1 MLDLEELEQFIAFKK
16 YGTLS
21 KVAETFNISQP
32 SITRNM
38 KKIEEDFGVT
48 LFERGK
54 NHISLNETGE
64 LAVEC
69 AEKVLQEAENAIS
82 KVQNFDKRQR
92 TIVIESCAPAPLWS
106 LLPELGKKYPD
117 KTFSSA
123 TCDIEQ
129 IIRDV
134 REGNCDLG
142 VLPYEYKEKNLQCIP
157 YIEENLAVCVRT
169 DHELAGYEEVS
180 FEQINGF
187 NCLVR
192 EEIGFWSGLCKEKMP
207 ASRFLVQ
214 TDEFELEELIRTST
228 LLCFTTNLADWPEE
242 LMENRKAIPIIDNE
256 ANVRYYVIKKKAE

>member
-1 MLDLEELEQFIAFKK
+1 MLDLEGLEQLIAFEKC
-16 YGTLS
+16 GTLS
-21 KVAETFNISQP
+21 RVAEKFNISQP

-38 KKIEEDFGVT
+38 KKIEEDFGVS

-54 NHISLNETGE
+54 NHISLNETGK

-69 AEKVLQEAENAIS
+69 AGKVLQEAENAIS
-82 KVQNFDKRQR
+82 KVQNFDKRQK
-92 TIVIESCAPAPLWS
+92 TIVIEACAPAPLWS

-129 IIRDV
+129 IIWDV
-134 REGNCDLG
+134 REGNCDFG
-142 VLPYEYKEKNLQCIP
+142 VLPYEYEDKDLQSLP
-157 YIEENLAVCVRT
+157 YIEEKLAVCVRT
-169 DHELAGYEEVS
+169 DHELAGYEEVN
-180 FEQINGF
+180 FAQINGF

-228 LLCFTTNLADWPEE
+228 LLCFTTNLADWPEK
-242 LMENRKAIPIIDNE
+242 LMENRKEIPIIDNE
-256 ANVRYYVIKKKAE
+256 ANVRYHVIRKRRP

>member
-1 MLDLEELEQFIAFKK
+1 MLDLVGLDQLIAFEKC
-16 YGTLS
+16 GRLS
-21 KVAETFNISQP
+21 KVGEIFNISQP

-38 KKIEEDFGVT
+38 KKIEEDFGVS

-54 NHISLNETGE
+54 NHISLNETGK

-69 AEKVLQEAENAIS
+69 AGKVLQEAENAIS
-82 KVQNFDKRQR
+82 KVQNFDKRQK
-92 TIVIESCAPAPLWS
+92 TIVIEACAPAPLWS

-129 IIRDV
+129 IIWDV

-142 VLPYEYKEKNLQCIP
+142 VLPYEYEDKDLQSLP
-157 YIEENLAVCVRT
+157 YIEEKLAVCVRT
-169 DHELAGYEEVS
+169 DHELAGYEEVN
-180 FEQINGF
+180 FAQINGF

-242 LMENRKAIPIIDNE
+242 LMENRKEIPIIDNE
-256 ANVRYYVIKKKAE
+256 ANVRYHVIRKRRP